1 MRAWQGR
8 AAQIKN
14 KEGMAMAEMVIT
26 VVDAATRKIKVERV
40 QGANRQEILPG
51 PPTVAV
57 PGGVQPI
64 GRLFV
69 HRGSDCI
76 TLDIGGGAVYQ
87 ICF

>member
-1 MRAWQGR
+1 
-8 AAQIKN
+8 
-14 KEGMAMAEMVIT
+14 MAMAEMVIS
-26 VVDAATRKIKVERV
+26 VVDVETRKIKVERV
-40 QGANRQEILPG
+40 QGGNRQEIFPG
-51 PPTVAV
+51 PPGRPI

-76 TLDIGGGAVYQ
+76 TLDIGGAVYQ

>member
-1 MRAWQGR
+1 
-8 AAQIKN
+8 
-14 KEGMAMAEMVIT
+14 MAEMVISI
-26 VVDAATRKIKVERV
+26 VDVGSGRIKVERV
-40 QGANRQEILPG
+40 QNGNRQEILPG
-51 PPTVAV
+51 PPARPI
-57 PGGVQPI
+57 PGGIQPI